1 MLSDHRYS
9 MLVGRILIA
18 AIFLM
23 SGIGKIADPQ
33 GTQQYMQA
41 MGMTWAT
48 TLFYVGAIVLEVG
61 GGLSLLLGYWTRAGA
76 IALILFMIPTTL
88 MFHTNFADQ
97 NQMIHFLKN
106 LAMFGGL
113 FYVAAYG
120 AGPLSMDARLGGPM
134 RQPDLNIGL
143 RQEEQERK
151 RRTSA

>member
-1 MLSDHRYS
+1 MRQDHAYS
-9 MLVGRILIA
+9 TLIVLILMA

-23 SGIGKIADPQ
+23 SGLGKIADPA

-48 TLFYVGAIVLEVG
+48 TLFYIGAIVIEMG
-61 GGLSLLLGYWTRAGA
+61 GGISLLLGYWTRAGA
-76 IALILFMIPTTL
+76 MALLLFMIPTTL
-88 MFHTNFADQ
+88 VFHTHFADQ

-113 FYVAAYG
+113 CYIAAYG
-120 AGPLSMDARLGGPM
+120 AGPISLDARGGGAG
-134 RQPDLNIGL
+134 RRENAHIDL
-143 RQEEQERK
+143 RQDETFQK

>member
-1 MLSDHRYS
+1 MFSDHRYAT
-9 MLVGRILIA
+9 LVGRILIA

-33 GTQQYMQA
+33 GTQHYMQA

-48 TLFYVGAIVLEVG
+48 TLFYVGAIVIEVG
-61 GGLSLLLGYWTRAGA
+61 GGLSLLLGYWTRTGA
-76 IALILFMIPTTL
+76 VALMLFMIPTTL
-88 MFHTNFADQ
+88 VFHTNFADQ

-120 AGPLSMDARLGGPM
+120 AGPLSLDARLGGSM
-134 RQPDLNIGL
+134 RQPDLNIGI
-143 RQEEQERK
+143 REEEQEWR